1 MSESQPLLAT
11 VKVAKSYGS
20 VAALREVEFAVRR
33 GEVHALLGANGAGKS
48 TLVKIL
54 AGVHPADA
62 GVVHVDGRPMR
73 FHDPVDAMAV
83 GIATVFQD
91 PALIPDLTVR
101 QNLQLS
107 EIEASAFTHWLA
119 WFDLADL
126 DLDALVREL
135 PLETLRVVDLARA
148 LARDPQVLLLD
159 EITAAL
165 TADQAERV
173 FALLTEWRKQD
184 RAAVLITHRLA
195 EVRRICDR
203 ATILRDGRNV
213 ALFEPNSAAAA
224 ANGSSTGTMQ
234 DVDEHEL
241 VEAMLGAD
249 VSEFAP
255 EPGNSNDNDPRRT
268 PSLRRSPAT
277 ATAMIHEEHEETP
290 RKAKEKKDREGGGV
304 KYTKKG
310 KKEEREGGGVK
321 LEEGDEPESR
331 SQHQSNSPS
340 SSQEIAFAVKGLNA
354 GDVVRDIAF
363 ELRRGEILGLV
374 ALEGQGQ
381 ERLFSLLSGDRQPTA
396 GDILVGGSQRRWR
409 APSDAVADGVVLI
422 PGDRLLTLLPNLPV
436 RQNLVV
442 PLFSRIRQW
451 LRIPADERQRV
462 MNAIDRLSIDTRAAS
477 QVRRL
482 SGGNQQKV
490 AIGRWLVAGFRTLL
504 CFDPTRGID
513 VQTKLEIYAL
523 LRELAASGAAILLY
537 TSELAEI
544 PLVCD
549 RVLIMHDGRI
559 VDEQNAAH
567 ATESSLLT
575 AAHGLEVLA

>member
-11 VKVAKSYGS
+11 IKIAKSYGP
-20 VAALREVEFAVRR
+20 VAALQEVDMAVRR

-54 AGVHPADA
+54 AGVHPADN
-62 GVVHVDGRPMR
+62 GVVHVDGRPIS
-73 FHDPVDAMAV
+73 FQDPMDAMNV
-83 GIATVFQD
+83 GISTVFQD

-107 EIEASAFTHWLA
+107 DIDEAAFTPWLT
-119 WFDLADL
+119 WFELEDL
-126 DLDALVREL
+126 DLDALVCDL
-135 PLETLRVVDLARA
+135 PLETLRMVDLARA

-173 FALLTEWRKQD
+173 FALLTEWREKG

-213 ALFEPNSAAAA
+213 ALFEPNASPDATNGAA
-224 ANGSSTGTMQ
+224 TGTMF
-234 DVDEHEL
+234 DVDEHDL
-241 VEAMLGAD
+241 VEAMLGAE
-249 VSEFAP
+249 VTE
-255 EPGNSNDNDPRRT
+255 
-268 PSLRRSPAT
+268 
-277 ATAMIHEEHEETP
+277 
-290 RKAKEKKDREGGGV
+290 
-304 KYTKKG
+304 
-310 KKEEREGGGVK
+310 
-321 LEEGDEPESR
+321 LEEKDESEPLSPNQQGSR
-331 SQHQSNSPS
+331 SASD
-340 SSQEIAFAVKGLNA
+340 EVAFSVRGLTS
-354 GDVVRDIAF
+354 GDVVRDVSF

-381 ERLFSLLSGDRQPTA
+381 ERLFSLLSGDRSPSD
-396 GDILVGGSQRRWR
+396 GEIFVGGRQRRWS
-409 APSDAVADGVVLI
+409 APYDAVGDGVVLI
-422 PGDRLLTLLPNLPV
+422 PGDRLLALLPNLPV

-451 LRIPADERQRV
+451 LGIPADERQRV
-462 MNAIDRLSIDTRAAS
+462 RNAIDRLSIDTRAAS

-513 VQTKLEIYAL
+513 VQTKRETYAL

-549 RVLIMHDGRI
+549 RVLIMHDGRF
-559 VDEQNAAH
+559 VEEQDAAR

-575 AAHGLEVLA
+575 AAHGLEVPA

>member
-107 EIEASAFTHWLA
+107 EIEESAFTHWLA

-249 VSEFAP
+249 VSE
-255 EPGNSNDNDPRRT
+255 
-268 PSLRRSPAT
+268 
-277 ATAMIHEEHEETP
+277 
-290 RKAKEKKDREGGGV
+290 
-304 KYTKKG
+304 
-310 KKEEREGGGVK
+310 
-321 LEEGDEPESR
+321 LEESEEPESR
-331 SQHQSNSPS
+331 SQHQSNSPA
-340 SSQEIAFAVKGLNA
+340 SSQEIAFAAKGLNA
-354 GDVVRDIAF
+354 GDVVRDISF

-381 ERLFSLLSGDRQPTA
+381 ERLFSLLSGDRQPIA

-523 LRELAASGAAILLY
+523 LRELAANGAAILLY